1 MNKFI
6 YKNQLWNYIN
16 LYIFGEYAALDDMLS
31 IRKCNQVKN
40 ENMTTTTKSYHI
52 EPHLKYRSFKMTLKQ
67 TFISLPFH

>member
-40 ENMTTTTKSYHI
+40 ENITTTTKSYHI
-52 EPHLKYRSFKMTLKQ
+52 EPHLLNLNQILLDFCEVLK
-67 TFISLPFH
+67 